1 MSEANVSDSGPA
13 EARSDPDA
21 GLLRNVLQGD
31 RQAFELLVGRYQSKV
46 YRLAMGL
53 THNSQDAEEILQEVF
68 FKVYQNLAEF
78 EGKSAFSSWLYRIAL
93 NTSYMKLRERRG
105 SNLVPLDDVINQL
118 EEQTLDHE
126 ADWSSRPDDQ
136 LHTSE
141 AMAIIEKAV
150 EKLPEEFKSV
160 LILRDI
166 EGFTNEEAGE
176 ILELSVPAI
185 KSRLHRARLLL
196 RQRLDEFYRQVFE

>member
-1 MSEANVSDSGPA
+1 VTEAKVNAP
-13 EARSDPDA
+13 EAVRSDPD
-21 GLLRNVLQGD
+21 GTLLQNVLAGD
-31 RQAFELLVGRYQSKV
+31 RKAFELLVGRYQSKV

-68 FKVYQNLAEF
+68 FKVYRNLAEF

-105 SNLVPLDDVINQL
+105 ASLVPLDDVINQL
-118 EEQTLDHE
+118 EEQTLNQE
-126 ADWSSRPDDQ
+126 SDWSSRPDDQ

-166 EGFTNEEAGE
+166 EGFTNEEVGE

-196 RQRLDEFYRQVFE
+196 RQRLDEFYRQVFA

>member
-1 MSEANVSDSGPA
+1 MTEAKLGVPG
-13 EARSDPDA
+13 EVRSDPD
-21 GLLRNVLQGD
+21 GSLLQSVLAGD
-31 RQAFELLVGRYQSKV
+31 RKAFELLVGRYQSKV

-53 THNSQDAEEILQEVF
+53 THNSQDAEEIIQEVF
-68 FKVYQNLAEF
+68 FKVYRNLAEF

-105 SNLVPLDDVINQL
+105 SNLVSLDDVINQL

-126 ADWSSRPDDQ
+126 SDWSSRPDDQ

>member
-1 MSEANVSDSGPA
+1 MTAPA
-13 EARSDPDA
+13 ESRLDPDQA
-21 GLLRNVLQGD
+21 LLQGVLQGD
-31 RQAFELLVGRYQSKV
+31 RKAFETLVSRYQSKV

-53 THNSQDAEEILQEVF
+53 THSSQDAEEILQEVF
-68 FKVYQNLAEF
+68 LKVYQNLAGF

-93 NTSYMKLRERRG
+93 NTAYMKLRERRG
-105 SNLVPLDDVINQL
+105 ANLVSLDDAIGQL
-118 EEQTLDHE
+118 EEGTPARE
-126 ADWSSRPDDQ
+126 PDWSCRPDEQ

-176 ILELSVPAI
+176 ILELSVSAV

-196 RQRLDEFYRQVFE
+196 RARLDEFYRQVFK

>member
-1 MSEANVSDSGPA
+1 VTEAKAGVPG
-13 EARSDPDA
+13 EVRSDPD
-21 GLLRNVLQGD
+21 GSLLQSVLAGD
-31 RQAFELLVGRYQSKV
+31 RKAFELLVGRYQSKV

-53 THNSQDAEEILQEVF
+53 THNSQDAEEIIQEVF
-68 FKVYQNLAEF
+68 FKVYRNLAEF

-105 SNLVPLDDVINQL
+105 GNLVSLDDVINQL

-126 ADWSSRPDDQ
+126 SDWSSRPDDQ

-176 ILELSVPAI
+176 ILELSVPAV

-196 RQRLDEFYRQVFE
+196 RQRLNEFYRQVFE

>member
-1 MSEANVSDSGPA
+1 VSAPG
-13 EARSDPDA
+13 EVRSDPDGA
-21 GLLRNVLQGD
+21 LLQSVLAGD
-31 RQAFELLVGRYQSKV
+31 RKAFEMLVGRYQSKV

-53 THNSQDAEEILQEVF
+53 THNSQDAEEVLQEVF
-68 FKVYQNLAEF
+68 FKVYRNLAEF

-93 NTSYMKLRERRG
+93 NTTYMKLRERRG
-105 SNLVPLDDVINQL
+105 TNLVSLDDVINQL
-118 EEQTLDHE
+118 EEQTLNQE
-126 ADWSSRPDDQ
+126 SDWSSRPDDQ
-136 LHTSE
+136 LHTTE

-166 EGFTNEEAGE
+166 EGFTNEETGE

>member
-1 MSEANVSDSGPA
+1 MTEAKLGVPG
-13 EARSDPDA
+13 EVRSDPD
-21 GLLRNVLQGD
+21 GSLLQSVLAGD
-31 RQAFELLVGRYQSKV
+31 RKAFELLVGRYQSKV

-53 THNSQDAEEILQEVF
+53 THNSQDAEEIIQEVF
-68 FKVYQNLAEF
+68 FKVYRNLAEF

-105 SNLVPLDDVINQL
+105 SNLVSLDDVINQL

-126 ADWSSRPDDQ
+126 SDWSSRPDDQ

-176 ILELSVPAI
+176 ILELSVPAV

>member
-1 MSEANVSDSGPA
+1 
-13 EARSDPDA
+13 
-21 GLLRNVLQGD
+21 
-31 RQAFELLVGRYQSKV
+31 
-46 YRLAMGL
+46 
-53 THNSQDAEEILQEVF
+53 
-68 FKVYQNLAEF
+68 
-78 EGKSAFSSWLYRIAL
+78 
-93 NTSYMKLRERRG
+93 MKLRERRG
-105 SNLVPLDDVINQL
+105 TNLVSLDDEINQL
-118 EEQTLDHE
+118 EEQTLNQE
-126 ADWSSRPDDQ
+126 SDWSSRPDDQ

-196 RQRLDEFYRQVFE
+196 RQRLDEFYRQVFG

>member
-1 MSEANVSDSGPA
+1 MTEAKLGVPG
-13 EARSDPDA
+13 EVRSDPD
-21 GLLRNVLQGD
+21 GSLLQSVLAGD
-31 RQAFELLVGRYQSKV
+31 RKAFELLVGRYQSKV

-53 THNSQDAEEILQEVF
+53 THNSQDAEEIIQEVF
-68 FKVYQNLAEF
+68 FKVYRNLAEF

-105 SNLVPLDDVINQL
+105 SNLVSLDDVINQL

-126 ADWSSRPDDQ
+126 SDWSSRPDDQ

-176 ILELSVPAI
+176 ILELSVPAV

-196 RQRLDEFYRQVFE
+196 RQRLDEFYRQGFE